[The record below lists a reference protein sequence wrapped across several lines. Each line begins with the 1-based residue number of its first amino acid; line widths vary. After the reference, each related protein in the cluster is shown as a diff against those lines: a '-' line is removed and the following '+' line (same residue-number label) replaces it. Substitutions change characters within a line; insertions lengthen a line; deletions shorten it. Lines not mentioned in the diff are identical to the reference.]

1 MTYSYPTQMSTTSS
15 STSTSLGSTSTASAV
30 KNRSMLKVLV
40 VDDDSFQLEFIADAL
55 RSLGVR
61 DLTLAES
68 GDKASHAMT
77 LSQGKAATP
86 FDLMLCDLH
95 MPGMDGFQ
103 FMASAA
109 QSGFKGAL
117 IIVSGQDKTV
127 VHSAT
132 LVAQLRRFNLLGTL
146 QKPVEPGALSELV
159 SKIST

>member
-1 MTYSYPTQMSTTSS
+1 MSITSS
-15 STSTSLGSTSTASAV
+15 SHATHSATSAI

-40 VDDDSFQLEFIADAL
+40 IDDDPFQLEFIADAL
-55 RSLGVR
+55 RTLGIR
-61 DLTLAES
+61 DLTVAES
-68 GDKASHAMT
+68 GAKASQAMT
-77 LSQGKAATP
+77 QSQGKAATP

-146 QKPVEPGALSELV
+146 QKPVEPATLSELV
-159 SKIST
+159 SKIAA